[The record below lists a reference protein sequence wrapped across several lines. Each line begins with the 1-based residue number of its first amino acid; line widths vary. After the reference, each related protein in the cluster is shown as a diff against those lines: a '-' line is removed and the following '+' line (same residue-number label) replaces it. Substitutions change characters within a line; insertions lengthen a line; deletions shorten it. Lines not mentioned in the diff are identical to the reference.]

1 MVFVTAKNILLQGD
15 RKIKNFD
22 KFSWLINLG
31 SMNERVAKIYLDT
44 SVFGGYYDIDFE
56 EETQILFKK

>member
-22 KFSWLINLG
+22 KISWLINLG

-56 EETQILFKK
+56 E